1 MPDLV
6 RIKTK
11 QDNYIIDYPQAVQ
24 AGEKQ
29 LSILW
34 FAKELGVEKDE
45 SDIRTKC
52 TSGERYGITYLLKI
66 FNKYE
71 LMLGGD
77 EFWGGKIQRMFPR
90 EDIGQMAIVYA
101 MTERA
106 VHAPFYDLINKTLNL
121 ATEEFYNEWKED
133 PILVDRIGFIS
144 KYADLEGYGYN
155 DLLSLGA
162 IAFMEGAVLFSA
174 FSFLKS
180 FNTGGYNMMAHVT
193 SGIDASA
200 KDENFHSMSA
210 AWLFNQYLSELRE
223 AGHITEE
230 EVQKLYAE
238 LHVIAKV
245 VYEHEFAI
253 NKEIFSKGGIR
264 TTTFEDQMHFVRN
277 RIDVVL
283 NYLNAEPLYNEP
295 QGKISEWF
303 YSALSTF
310 KYADFFSNSQVQ
322 YVRNWNKS
330 KLTFRREL
338 AVH

>member
-6 RIKTK
+6 RIKTP
-11 QDNYIIDYPQAVQ
+11 QENYIIDYQQAVDAAQ
-24 AGEKQ
+24 KQ

-34 FAKELGVEKDE
+34 FAHELGVEKDE

-90 EDIGQMAIVYA
+90 EDIGQMCVVYA

-106 VHAPFYDLINKTLNL
+106 VHAPFYDLINKTLNI

-133 PILVDRIGFIS
+133 PILSERIAFIS
-144 KYADLEGYGYN
+144 KYAALEGYGYN
-155 DLLSLGA
+155 DLLSLA
-162 IAFMEGAVLFSA
+162 AFAFMEGAVLFSA
-174 FSFLKS
+174 FSYLKS
-180 FNTGGYNMMAHVT
+180 FNVGGFNMMAHVT

-210 AWLFNQYLSELRE
+210 AWLFNQYLAELIE
-223 AGHITEE
+223 AKHITQEE
-230 EVQKLYAE
+230 IDKLYSE
-238 LHVIAKV
+238 IRKIALV
-245 VYEHEFAI
+245 VYDHEEAI
-253 NKEIFSKGGIR
+253 NKEIFSKGGNR
-264 TTTFEDQMHFVRN
+264 TANFEDQMHFVRN
-277 RIDVVL
+277 RIDDVL
-283 NYLNAEPLYNEP
+283 AYVNAPALYGDV
-295 QGKISEWF
+295 QGKIAQWF
-303 YSALSTF
+303 YGALSTF

-330 KLTFRREL
+330 KLTFRKEL
-338 AVH
+338 VV

>member
-6 RIKTK
+6 RIK
-11 QDNYIIDYPQAVQ
+11 QPQENYIIDYQQAVDAAQ
-24 AGEKQ
+24 KQ

-34 FAKELGVEKDE
+34 FAHELGVDKDE

-90 EDIGQMAIVYA
+90 EDIGQMCVVYA

-106 VHAPFYDLINKTLNL
+106 VHAPFYDLINKTLNI

-133 PILVDRIGFIS
+133 PVLSERIKFIS
-144 KYADLEGYGYN
+144 KYAALEGYGYN
-155 DLLSLGA
+155 DLLSLA
-162 IAFMEGAVLFSA
+162 AFAFMEGAVLFSA
-174 FSFLKS
+174 FSYLKS
-180 FNTGGYNMMAHVT
+180 FNVGGFNMMAHVT

-210 AWLFNQYLSELRE
+210 AWLFNQYLSELIE
-223 AGHITEE
+223 AKQITQEE
-230 EVQKLYAE
+230 IDKLFAE
-238 LHVIAKV
+238 INKIALV
-245 VYEHEFAI
+245 VYEHEEAI
-253 NKEIFSKGGIR
+253 NREIFSKGGNR
-264 TTTFEDQMHFVRN
+264 TANFEDQMHFVRN
-277 RIDVVL
+277 RVDDVL
-283 NYLNAEPLYNEP
+283 AYLKAPALFGDAP
-295 QGKISEWF
+295 GKIAQWF
-303 YSALSTF
+303 YGALSTF

-322 YVRNWNKS
+322 YVRNWNKG
-330 KLTFRREL
+330 KLTFRKEL
-338 AVH
+338 AH

>member
-1 MPDLV
+1 MPELV
-6 RIKTK
+6 RIKTP
-11 QDNYIIDYPQAVQ
+11 QENYIIDYKQAVDAAQ
-24 AGEKQ
+24 KQ

-34 FAKELGVEKDE
+34 FAEELGVDKDE

-90 EDIGQMAIVYA
+90 EDIGQMCVVYA
-101 MTERA
+101 MVERA
-106 VHAPFYDLINKTLNL
+106 VHAPFYDLINKTLNI

-133 PILVDRIGFIS
+133 PVLVDRINFIS
-144 KYADLEGYGYN
+144 KYAALDGYGYN

-180 FNTGGYNMMAHVT
+180 FNSGGYNMMAHVT

-210 AWLFNQYLSELRE
+210 AWLFNQYLSELVE
-223 AGHITEE
+223 AGHITQDEID
-230 EVQKLYAE
+230 KLYAE
-238 LHVIAKV
+238 LRVIAQT
-245 VYEHEFAI
+245 VYEHEYAI

-264 TTTFEDQMHFVRN
+264 TTTFEDQMQFVRN

-283 NYLNAEPLYNEP
+283 NYLKAEPLYNDP
-295 QGKISEWF
+295 QGKIAEWF

-322 YVRNWNKS
+322 YVRNWNKG
-330 KLTFRREL
+330 KLTFRKEL
-338 AVH
+338 VV

>member
-1 MPDLV
+1 MSELV
-6 RIKTK
+6 RIKTT
-11 QDNYIIDYPQAVQ
+11 QENYIIDYPQAVD

-34 FAKELGVEKDE
+34 FAKELGVDKDE

-77 EFWGGKIQRMFPR
+77 EFWGGKVQRMFPR
-90 EDIGQMAIVYA
+90 EDIGQMCAVYA
-101 MTERA
+101 MVERA
-106 VHAPFYDLINKTLNL
+106 VHAPFYDLINKTLNI

-133 PILVDRIGFIS
+133 PILSERIAFIS
-144 KYADLEGYGYN
+144 KYAAMSGYGYK

-162 IAFMEGAVLFSA
+162 FAFMEGAVLFSA

-180 FNTGGYNMMAHVT
+180 FNTGGYNMIPHTT

-210 AWLFNQYLSELRE
+210 AWLFNQYLSELIE
-223 AGHITEE
+223 AKQISPE
-230 EVQKLYAE
+230 EVSRLFAE
-238 LHVIAKV
+238 IRRIAQV
-245 VYEHEFAI
+245 VYDHELAI
-253 NKEIFSKGGIR
+253 NTEIFSKGGIR
-264 TTTFEDQMHFVRN
+264 TTTIEDQMHFVRN

-283 NYLNAEPLYNEP
+283 AYLQQPALYGDAP
-295 QGKISEWF
+295 GKISEWF

-322 YVRNWNKS
+322 YVRNWNKR
-330 KLTFRREL
+330 KLTFRTEL
-338 AVH
+338 A